1 MGRPRKEIDAESFE
15 KLCMMHCTLI
25 EIADFFDVSEDTIER
40 WCKRNYRKSFAEVI
54 KKKSG
59 KGKISLRRLQWQA
72 AENGNITM
80 QIWLGKQWLG
90 QAEKVETKNETV
102 EENVVKLYL
111 PDDGREERNGDN

>member
-40 WCKRNYRKSFAEVI
+40 WCKRNYSKSFAEVI